1 MKKTIKDY
9 FLEETDFILG
19 IVCALGVC
27 VLSVAAAFAV
37 GYGNETA
44 MYDGMLII
52 YSMIAIDVINMV
64 KDFINEESLE
74 NTEEY

>member
-1 MKKTIKDY
+1 MKKTIKDC

-19 IVCALGVC
+19 IACTLGVC

-37 GYGNETA
+37 GYGNETSVHA
-44 MYDGMLII
+44 GVLII
-52 YSMIAIDVINMV
+52 YSIIAISVIDMV